1 MDLINN
7 MNKHKMSTRSKTTK
21 IISPTVKM
29 SQTPPNNDDID
40 EYGNLAGFIGL

>member
-29 SQTPPNNDDID
+29 SQILQIMMILMSM
-40 EYGNLAGFIGL
+40 EI